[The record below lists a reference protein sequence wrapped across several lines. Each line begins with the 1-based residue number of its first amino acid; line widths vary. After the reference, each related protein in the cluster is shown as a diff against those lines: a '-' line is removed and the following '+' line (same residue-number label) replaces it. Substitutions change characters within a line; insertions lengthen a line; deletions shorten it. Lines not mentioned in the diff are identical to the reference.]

1 MVKPPGSEVAVSIC
15 RFQFDFRG
23 TGESLV
29 ERIRSHVGR
38 AGGEL
43 TGSATG
49 GRFALSTPVGAF
61 RGDYTISGQTIFLEV
76 ADKPFFVPCGTIEAR
91 LAAYVEE
98 ST

>member
-1 MVKPPGSEVAVSIC
+1 MSLC

-29 ERIRSHVGR
+29 ENIRSHVGR

-43 TGSATG
+43 RGSATAG
-49 GRFALSTPVGAF
+49 TFSLSTPVGAF
-61 RGDYTISGQTIFLEV
+61 HGAYTISGQTIFLEV
-76 ADKPFFVPCGTIEAR
+76 ADKPFFVPCGAIEAR
-91 LAAYVEE
+91 LAAYIKE